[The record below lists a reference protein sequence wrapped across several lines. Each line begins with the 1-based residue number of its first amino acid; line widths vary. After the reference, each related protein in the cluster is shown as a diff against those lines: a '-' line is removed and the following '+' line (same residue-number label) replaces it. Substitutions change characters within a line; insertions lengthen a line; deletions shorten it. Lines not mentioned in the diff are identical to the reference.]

1 MTIQNERELL
11 ALVYL
16 DQKGSSSLDDI
27 RAELKLKDDPDF
39 DFDAVLNDLVK
50 EKYIQQSQDGSWEIT
65 ELGNIIFSDLRE
77 EKYEDLNSMP
87 IIITAILIVIA
98 ILAFIKVFPRM
109 FH

>member
-65 ELGNIIFSDLRE
+65 EFGNIIFSDLRE